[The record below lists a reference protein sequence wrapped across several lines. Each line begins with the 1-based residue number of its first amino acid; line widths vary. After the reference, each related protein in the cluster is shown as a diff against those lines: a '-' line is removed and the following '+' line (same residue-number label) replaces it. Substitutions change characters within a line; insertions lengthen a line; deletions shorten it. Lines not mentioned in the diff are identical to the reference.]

1 LAEIVQFAD
10 VSRWIKPIFDFG
22 RFHPSSFNP
31 HLVARMADIP
41 NVVAAKVYIADG
53 YGKMAEIHHFVGD
66 QILQQSGE
74 PEEWPITI
82 PKYHQQWAGPGKYVI
97 YDPEDATDTRIVR
110 MFNLFVKG
118 EFDKAMDIYWQ
129 LAPVHMNVM
138 KIALYQS
145 GGGNVGIKYIDWLA
159 GGNGGMLRNS
169 LGGGPTQRTKDT
181 IRAGL
186 KAIGVTPREPEEEFY
201 VGRVNYAKGARMR
214 KF

>member
-1 LAEIVQFAD
+1 MAEIVQFAD

-129 LAPVHMNVM
+129 LAPIHMNVL

-145 GGGNVGIKYIDWLA
+145 GGGNVGIKYIEWLA

-169 LGGGPTQRTKDT
+169 RGGPTQRTKDA

-201 VGRVNYAKGARMR
+201 VGRVNYAKGARP
-214 KF
+214 KI